1 MMIWFNGTVSSAVER
16 VKSSSSLLFVFI
28 QGEDELSKKYEK
40 FINQEVKFNPEHN
53 YIAIKISNNSVAFE
67 QFQKIYVTVPIPSI
81 FLIGINGIPSA
92 IVCSQEPSRLLH
104 SLDEAVAKENFKVK
118 NQNVPNENVSIS
130 KNVEDKVKSDPKPV
144 KEKSNT
150 DSENTPLVVDNKKM
164 SFETAQQHSLIL
176 YQTHSSCGKNCITNE
191 VKSARIQ
198 FRLPSNEIRS
208 WEFPNMCTLHD
219 VKLYLVD
226 TMKLSSGFQLLRVY
240 PRTAFTPQDEDKTLS
255 ELELTPNATLIVAP
269 LQDEAIQAKI
279 KKIIMKKNLVL
290 TFVTALFQPVFSLVS
305 YLKNLFFGAPVQ
317 TNRTSKVQ
325 RGRKNSVQKR

>member
-150 DSENTPLVVDNKKM
+150 
-164 SFETAQQHSLIL
+164 
-176 YQTHSSCGKNCITNE
+176 
-191 VKSARIQ
+191 ARIQ

-325 RGRKNSVQKR
+325 RGRKNSV

>member
-150 DSENTPLVVDNKKM
+150 
-164 SFETAQQHSLIL
+164 
-176 YQTHSSCGKNCITNE
+176 
-191 VKSARIQ
+191 ARIQ